1 MKTYCIYF
9 FDCNGYATDE
19 KTTNSKRQAR
29 KIVAAAKAANKY
41 QAYKVNERTDKYTKR
56 VYI

>member
-1 MKTYCIYF
+1 MKTYNVYF
-9 FDCNGYATDE
+9 FDCNGYTTDE

-29 KIVAAAKAANKY
+29 NIIAAAKAANKY
-41 QAYKVNERTDKYTKR
+41 QAYAVYEKTENSTKQ